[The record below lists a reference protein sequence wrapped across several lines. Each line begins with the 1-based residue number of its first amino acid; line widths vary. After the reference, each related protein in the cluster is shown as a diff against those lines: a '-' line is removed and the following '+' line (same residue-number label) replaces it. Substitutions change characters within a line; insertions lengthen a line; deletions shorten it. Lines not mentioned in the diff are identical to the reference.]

1 MPVTPFHFGPGG
13 LVAVASRKSVSF
25 LSFCAANVLIDVESL
40 YNMVTHQPRI
50 HTFLHTYLGSSLAAA
65 LLVVLFIPARRAALA
80 LPGWTILAWRKT
92 PLRAIAFGAALGAW
106 SHVFLDSIM
115 HADITPWAP
124 LSEANALYRV
134 VSLRALHLGCLA
146 AGLAALGWWILGAST
161 ASQRDGDRP

>member
-1 MPVTPFHFGPGG
+1 
-13 LVAVASRKSVSF
+13 LAVASRKSVSF

-40 YNMVTHQPRI
+40 YNMVTHKPRI

-92 PLRAIAFGAALGAW
+92 PLRAIAFGAVLGAW
-106 SHVFLDSIM
+106 SHVLLDSVM

-124 LSEANALYRV
+124 FSAENALYRV
-134 VSLRALHLGCLA
+134 VSLRALHIGCLT
-146 AGLAALGWWILGAST
+146 AGLAAFVWWILRANTS
-161 ASQRDGDRP
+161 AERDRD